1 MNPNSGFAW
10 DDTSPP
16 ALAYKARKDQLE
28 KLDTLMYVQKKL
40 IESQRALLDALS
52 SLVDTKVEL
61 SADRLKAA
69 SETQG
74 FLSDLQLATLE
85 AFALIQQQSTDRV

>member
-1 MNPNSGFAW
+1 MHPNSAFAW
-10 DDTSPP
+10 DDTSHP
-16 ALAYKARKDQLE
+16 ALAAKAREAQLE

-61 SADRLKAA
+61 SAARKKAA

-74 FLSDLQLATLE
+74 FLTDLQLATLE
-85 AFALIQQQSTDRV
+85 AFALIQQGSV